1 MFALPIGS
9 ARFEG
14 VGSDRLI
21 VANRRAIKTDM
32 SQRSTVND
40 DLANLPTQTAQSFAS
55 FKTKTDKDLTDL
67 SKMVDEVATN
77 L

>member
-1 MFALPIGS
+1 MMPK
-9 ARFEG
+9 
-14 VGSDRLI
+14 V
-21 VANRRAIKTDM
+21 VA
-32 SQRSTVND
+32 QRSTVND
-40 DLANLPTQTAQSFAS
+40 DLANLLTQTAKSFAS